1 MVQGAA
7 KQYIQIVGP
16 CFAFQGLGLSL
27 YFASQGAG
35 AMFWPV
41 VSLVLRLIIAVGG
54 AVLLINTTE
63 WGLAGVFYAAAFGMA
78 IYGIIMVS
86 ALKLGAFRRGQS
98 AS

>member
-1 MVQGAA
+1 MSDPVAGTAFGRLPWRERVF
-7 KQYIQIVGP
+7 VGD
-16 CFAFQGLGLSL
+16 
-27 YFASQGAG
+27 
-35 AMFWPV
+35 
-41 VSLVLRLIIAVGG
+41 VLRQETVGG
-54 AVLLINTTE
+54 ALLLINTTD